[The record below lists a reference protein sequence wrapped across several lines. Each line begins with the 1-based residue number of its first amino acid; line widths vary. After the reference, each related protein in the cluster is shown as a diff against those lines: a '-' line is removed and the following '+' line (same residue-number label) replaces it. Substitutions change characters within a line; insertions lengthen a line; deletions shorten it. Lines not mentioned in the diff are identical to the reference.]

1 MPIDV
6 QLFTQL
12 VSKPVMFEVLQEV
25 LRNRSLGGWAVAK
38 KLNRNTEE
46 VEQALGE
53 LKSMGLLDSESS
65 GPDGILDGF
74 YYPTKRSLI
83 LDEELKG
90 R

>member
-1 MPIDV
+1 MAIDIH
-6 QLFTQL
+6 LFTQL
-12 VSKPVMFEVLQEV
+12 ISKPVMFDVLKEV

-38 KLNRNTEE
+38 KLNKDTKE

-53 LKSMGLLDSESS
+53 LKSMGLLDSESAGS
-65 GPDGILDGF
+65 DGILDEF
-74 YYPTKRSLI
+74 YYPTKRSLV